1 MGALGAG
8 QAQALVVTVDLGQG
22 AGPQQ
27 WDVTTVT
34 GTYTNLAAQ
43 LRTMPWWLQSN
54 LAGEFAT
61 KVGAAFGS
69 PNSFPGGNNSP
80 NFTDQNRGPY
90 FAFADD
96 SNDDEEN
103 GPLSP
108 ATYSDSY
115 WWSNG
120 GNVGSSNPVSTI
132 ITASLNR
139 TWAVAVLNNNNNTPV
154 PGPLP
159 VFGAAAAFGF
169 SRKLRKRIK
178 DSKAVGG
185 SITVD

>member
-1 MGALGAG
+1 MGVLGAG

-27 WDVTTVT
+27 WDVTTVM
-34 GTYTNLAAQ
+34 GTYKNLAAQ
-43 LRTMPWWLQSN
+43 LRTMPWWLQTN
-54 LAGEFAT
+54 LAGEFSN

-69 PNSFPGGNNSP
+69 PNSFPSGTNPPS
-80 NFTDQNRGPY
+80 FTDQNRGPY
-90 FAFADD
+90 FAFTDD
-96 SNDDEEN
+96 FDEGN

-108 ATYSDSY
+108 LTFSDAY

-120 GNVGSSNPVSTI
+120 GNVGSNPASTTI
-132 ITASLNR
+132 SASLNR

-159 VFGAAAAFGF
+159 IFGAAAAFGF
-169 SRKLRKRIK
+169 SRKLRTRINV
-178 DSKAVGG
+178 SKAVEA
-185 SITVD
+185 SSTAA